1 MQFSLVALSAVLAT
15 GVYAIPAP
23 LFLRQ
28 DTCEIAGA
36 PKFASFPAPLFIYH
50 PDCVLDLAPSVITCT
65 SAAAQGGA
73 GMSLGFLPPIHVLIF
88 SPTDPFTNTLCLVDA
103 AKDVVEGLP
112 ASCSGCLAEFG
123 INPPALSGV
132 VGTIEDGLESAGS
145 TIEGGLESA
154 GSAIESGL
162 SSLGDIFK

>member
-1 MQFSLVALSAVLAT
+1 VK
-15 GVYAIPAP
+15 
-23 LFLRQ
+23 LRVRQ
-28 DTCEIAGA
+28 
-36 PKFASFPAPLFIYH
+36 KFASFPAHLFIYH
-50 PDCVLDLAPSVITCT
+50 PDCVFDLAPSAVTCA

-73 GMSLGFLPPIHVLIF
+73 DMSLGFLPPIHVLIF
-88 SPTDPFTNTLCLVDA
+88 SPTDPFTDANCLIDA

-132 VGTIEDGLESAGS
+132 MG

-154 GSAIESGL
+154 GSAI
-162 SSLGDIFK
+162 